1 MTVQIP
7 LNNQMSDL
15 IQKLVEKGIITE
27 KDAVVLE
34 SDVKTSG
41 KKEEEVIIGKDIFPE
56 KALFQLKSDII
67 GIPFKEV
74 ETEEI
79 SLKALE
85 FISEESAKYYKMV
98 PLKIDGN
105 TLEVGMVFPED
116 LKAQEVLNFLARQNN
131 FSYKI
136 FLITISNFSEVLK
149 QYRTLK
155 KEFSRA
161 LESLEGELQEEK
173 EGSKIFTGE
182 LDSRP
187 LAEDAP
193 VIKMVAVILK
203 YAVDGAASDVHIEPF
218 KDKSRVRFRI
228 DGLLHSSIFLP
239 SKIHP
244 AIVARIKILSNLK
257 IDETRI
263 PQDGRFSTMVY
274 DKEID
279 FRVSTFPTSLGEK
292 VVMRV
297 LVSGEGIHS
306 LEDLGIEERNL
317 KMVKEAYS
325 KPYGLILATGP
336 TGSGKTTTLY
346 SLLNILNQE
355 GVNIVTLEDPIEY
368 FIKGVN
374 HSQIRPDIG
383 YSFPQGL
390 RHILRQDPDII
401 MVGEARDEETA
412 TLVIHA
418 ALTGHIVLST
428 LHTNNA
434 IGVIPR
440 LIDMGIPPFLIPSA
454 MSIAIGQRLVGMLCP
469 HCKKKKRIT
478 EEVRKIF
485 EKEIANLPEKMK
497 EKVNLSF
504 SEVYEAVGCKKCNWR
519 GYKGRIGLYEILVM
533 TDQLAEIVVSGPTEE
548 KIWKEAR
555 RQEMITIKQDGILK
569 ILKGITSVEEVL
581 RVGEE
586 V

>member
-1 MTVQIP
+1 MA
-7 LNNQMSDL
+7 DL
-15 IQKLVEKGIITE
+15 VSKLIDKGIITDKE
-27 KDAVVLE
+27 AVILE
-34 SDVKTSG
+34 SDIKTSG
-41 KKEEEVIIGKDIFPE
+41 KKEEEVIIQKEIFPE
-56 KALFQLKSDII
+56 KALFQLKSEIM
-67 GIPFKEV
+67 GVPFKEI
-74 ETEEI
+74 EAEEV

-98 PLKIDGN
+98 PLRIEEN
-105 TLEVGMVFPED
+105 VLEVGMVYPED
-116 LKAQEVLNFLARQNN
+116 LKAQELLNFLARQSN
-131 FSYKI
+131 FSYKT
-136 FLITISNFSEVLK
+136 FLITITDFNNILK

-161 LESLEGELQEEK
+161 LESLEGELKEER
-173 EGSKIFTGE
+173 EESIFTEDVG
-182 LDSRP
+182 SRP

-228 DGLLHSSIFLP
+228 DGILHSSIFLP
-239 SKIHP
+239 SRIHP

-263 PQDGRFSTMVY
+263 PQDGRFSTLVY

-297 LVSGEGIHS
+297 LVSGEGVQT
-306 LEDLGIEERNL
+306 LEDLGLEKRNL
-317 KMVKEAYS
+317 KIVEDATK
-325 KPYGLILATGP
+325 KPHGLILATGP

-346 SLLNILNQE
+346 SLMNILNQE
-355 GVNIVTLEDPIEY
+355 EVNIVTLEDPIEY
-368 FIKGVN
+368 LLKGVN

-383 YSFPQGL
+383 YGFPQGL
-390 RHILRQDPDII
+390 RHILRQDPDIV

-412 TLVIHA
+412 TLTIHA

-434 IGVIPR
+434 VGVIPR
-440 LIDMGIPPFLIPSA
+440 LIDMGVPAFLIPSA
-454 MSIAIGQRLVGMLCP
+454 LSISIGQRLVGMLCS
-469 HCKKKKRIT
+469 HC
-478 EEVRKIF
+478 
-485 EKEIANLPEKMK
+485 K
-497 EKVNLSF
+497 EKVKVSGEAKKMMEAEIATLPESTKKGLDISF
-504 SEVYEAVGCKKCNWR
+504 SEVYKAVGCKKCNWR
-519 GYKGRIGLYEILVM
+519 GYKGRIGLFEVLQM
-533 TDQLAEIVVSGPTEE
+533 TDQLANIVVAGPTED
-548 KIWKEAR
+548 KIWQEAK
-555 RQEMITIKQDGILK
+555 RQEMITIRQDGVLK
-569 ILKGITSVEEVL
+569 VLRGLTSVEEVL

-586 V
+586 A

>member
-1 MTVQIP
+1 MNNMAELIP
-7 LNNQMSDL
+7 
-15 IQKLVEKGIITE
+15 KLVEKGIITE
-27 KDAVVLE
+27 KEAVVLE

-41 KKEEEVIIGKDIFPE
+41 KKEEEVIIEKDIFPE
-56 KALFQLKSDII
+56 KPLFQLKSDII
-67 GIPFKEV
+67 KVPFKEIEV
-74 ETEEI
+74 EEV

-85 FISEESAKYYKMV
+85 FISEESAKHYKMV
-98 PLKIDGN
+98 PLKIEEN
-105 TLEVGMVFPED
+105 TLEVGMVYPED
-116 LKAQEVLNFLARQNN
+116 LKAQEILNFLARQNN
-131 FSYKI
+131 FSYEI
-136 FLITISNFSEVLK
+136 VLITISNFNIVLK

-161 LESLEGELQEEK
+161 LESLEGELKEEK
-173 EGSKIFTGE
+173 EDSKIFTEE

-228 DGLLHSSIFLP
+228 DGVLHSSIFLP

-244 AIVARIKILSNLK
+244 AIIARIKILSNLK
-257 IDETRI
+257 IDETRM
-263 PQDGRFSTMVY
+263 PQDGRFSTLVY

-297 LVSGEGIHS
+297 LVSGEGIHT
-306 LEDLGIEERNL
+306 LNDLGLEQRNL
-317 KMVKEAYS
+317 RIVEEAT
-325 KPYGLILATGP
+325 KRPYGLILATGP

-346 SLLNILNQE
+346 SMMNILNQE
-355 GVNIVTLEDPIEY
+355 EVNIVTLEDPIEY
-368 FIKGVN
+368 FLKGVN
-374 HSQIRPDIG
+374 HSQIKPDIG
-383 YSFPQGL
+383 YTFPQGL

-434 IGVIPR
+434 VGVIPR
-440 LIDMGIPPFLIPSA
+440 LIDMGVPPFLIPSA
-454 MSIAIGQRLVGMLCP
+454 LSTAIAQRLAGLLCP
-469 HCKKKKRIT
+469 HCKEKKKVTQEIRET
-478 EEVRKIF
+478 FEE
-485 EKEIANLPEKMK
+485 EIATLPENIKKDVDM
-497 EKVNLSF
+497 SF
-504 SEVYEAVGCKKCNWR
+504 SEVYKAVGCKKCNWR
-519 GYKGRIGLYEILVM
+519 GYKGRIGLYEVLSM
-533 TDQLAEIVVSGPTEE
+533 TDQLGEIVVKDPTED
-548 KIWKEAR
+548 KIWQEAR
-555 RQEMITIKQDGILK
+555 RQGMITIRQDGILK
-569 ILKGITSVEEVL
+569 IIKGLTSVEEVL

-586 V
+586 A

>member
-1 MTVQIP
+1 MAELIP
-7 LNNQMSDL
+7 
-15 IQKLVEKGIITE
+15 KLVEKGIITE
-27 KDAVVLE
+27 KEAVVLE

-41 KKEEEVIIGKDIFPE
+41 KKEEEVIIEKDIFPE
-56 KALFQLKSDII
+56 KPLFQLKSEII
-67 GIPFKEV
+67 KIPFKEV
-74 ETEEI
+74 EVEEV

-85 FISEESAKYYKMV
+85 FISEESAKHYKMV
-98 PLKIDGN
+98 PLKIEEN
-105 TLEVGMVFPED
+105 TLEVGMVYPED
-116 LKAQEVLNFLARQNN
+116 LKAQEILNFLARQNN
-131 FSYKI
+131 FSYKVV
-136 FLITISNFSEVLK
+136 LITISNFNVVLK

-161 LESLEGELQEEK
+161 LESLEGELKEER
-173 EGSKIFTGE
+173 EESRIFTD
-182 LDSRP
+182 DSDARP

-228 DGLLHSSIFLP
+228 DGILHSSIFLP
-239 SKIHP
+239 NKIHP

-257 IDETRI
+257 IDETRM

-297 LVSGEGIHS
+297 LVSGEGIHNF
-306 LEDLGIEERNL
+306 EELGLEERNL
-317 KMVKEAYS
+317 RIVEEAIK
-325 KPYGLILATGP
+325 KPYGLILSTGP

-346 SLLNILNQE
+346 SMMNVLNQE
-355 GVNIVTLEDPIEY
+355 EVNIVTLEDPIEY
-368 FIKGVN
+368 FLKGVN
-374 HSQIRPDIG
+374 HSQIKPDIG
-383 YSFPQGL
+383 YTFPQGL

-418 ALTGHIVLST
+418 ALTGHVVLST

-440 LIDMGIPPFLIPSA
+440 LIDMGVPPFLLPSA
-454 MSIAIGQRLVGMLCP
+454 LSIAIAQRLVGLLCP
-469 HCKKKKRIT
+469 HCKEKKKVT
-478 EEVRKIF
+478 AEVRNTF
-485 EKEIANLPEKMK
+485 EEEILNLPEKIKKDIDM
-497 EKVNLSF
+497 SF
-504 SEVYEAVGCKKCNWR
+504 SEVYKAVGCKKCNWR
-519 GYKGRIGLYEILVM
+519 GYKGRVGLFEVLSM
-533 TDQLAEIVVSGPTEE
+533 TDRLAEIIVREPTEE
-548 KIWKEAR
+548 KIWQEAKK
-555 RQEMITIKQDGILK
+555 QGMITIRQDGILK
-569 ILKGITSVEEVL
+569 IIKGLTSVEEVL

-586 V
+586 A

>member
-1 MTVQIP
+1 MAELIP
-7 LNNQMSDL
+7 
-15 IQKLVEKGIITE
+15 KLVEKGIITDKE
-27 KDAVVLE
+27 AVILE

-41 KKEEEVIIGKDIFPE
+41 KKEEEVIVEKDIFPE
-56 KALFQLKSDII
+56 KALFQLKSELIE
-67 GIPFKEV
+67 IPFKEV
-74 ETEEI
+74 ETEEV

-85 FISEESAKYYKMV
+85 FISEESAKHYKMV
-98 PLKIDGN
+98 PLKIEGSI
-105 TLEVGMVFPED
+105 LEVGMVYPED

-136 FLITISNFSEVLK
+136 FLVTISNFSNVLK

-161 LESLEGELQEEK
+161 LESLEGELKEEK
-173 EGSKIFTGE
+173 TESKIFTDE
-182 LDSRP
+182 LDARP
-187 LAEDAP
+187 LSEDAP

-228 DGLLHSSIFLP
+228 DGILHSSIFLP
-239 SKIHP
+239 NKIHSS
-244 AIVARIKILSNLK
+244 IIARIKIISNLK

-297 LVSGEGIHS
+297 LVSGEGIHT
-306 LEDLGIEERNL
+306 LEELGLEKRNL
-317 KMVKEAYS
+317 KIVEDATK

-346 SLLNILNQE
+346 SMMNILNQE
-355 GVNIVTLEDPIEY
+355 EVNIVTLEDPIEY
-368 FIKGVN
+368 FLKGIN

-383 YSFPQGL
+383 YTFPQGL

-412 TLVIHA
+412 NLVIHA
-418 ALTGHIVLST
+418 ALTGHVVLST

-440 LIDMGIPPFLIPSA
+440 LIDMGVPPFLLPSA
-454 MSIAIGQRLVGMLCP
+454 LSITIGQRLVGILCP
-469 HCKKKKRIT
+469 HCKEKKKIT
-478 EEVRKIF
+478 QEVKDIF
-485 EKEIANLPEKMK
+485 EEEIASLPESIKKDIDM
-497 EKVNLSF
+497 SF
-504 SEVYEAVGCKKCNWR
+504 SEVYVAVGCKKCNWR
-519 GYKGRIGLYEILVM
+519 GYKGRIGLYEILSM
-533 TDQLAEIVVSGPTEE
+533 TDQLAEIVVKDPTED

-555 RQEMITIKQDGILK
+555 RQGMITIKQDGILK
-569 ILKGITSVEEVL
+569 IIKGLTSVEEVL

-586 V
+586 I

>member
-1 MTVQIP
+1 MAEIIP
-7 LNNQMSDL
+7 
-15 IQKLVEKGIITE
+15 KLVEKGIITE
-27 KDAVVLE
+27 KEAVVLE
-34 SDVKTSG
+34 TDAKTFG
-41 KKEEEVIIGKDIFPE
+41 KKEEDVILQKKILAE
-56 KALFQLKSDII
+56 KPLFQLKSEII
-67 GIPFKEV
+67 GVPFREIEPDEV
-74 ETEEI
+74 

-98 PLKIDGN
+98 PLKIEGN
-105 TLEVGMVFPED
+105 ILEVGMVYPED

-136 FLITISNFSEVLK
+136 FLISISNFSEILK

-155 KEFSRA
+155 KEFFSA
-161 LESLEGELQEEK
+161 LESLEGELKEEK
-173 EGSKIFTGE
+173 RGTVVRSEDIE
-182 LDSRP
+182 ARP

-203 YAVDGAASDVHIEPF
+203 YAVDGAASDIHIEPF

-228 DGLLHSSIFLP
+228 DGILHSSIFLP
-239 SKIHP
+239 MKIHP

-257 IDETRI
+257 IDETRV
-263 PQDGRFSTMVY
+263 PQDGRFSTVVY

-297 LVSGEGIHS
+297 LISGEGVHT
-306 LEDLGIEERNL
+306 LNDLGLDKRNL
-317 KMVKEAYS
+317 RMVEEATR
-325 KPYGLILATGP
+325 KPHGLILATGP

-346 SLLNILNQE
+346 SLMNILNQE
-355 GVNIVTLEDPIEY
+355 EVNIVTLEDPIEY
-368 FIKGVN
+368 LLEGVC

-383 YSFPQGL
+383 YTFPQGL
-390 RHILRQDPDII
+390 RHILRQDPDIV

-418 ALTGHIVLST
+418 ALTGHVVLST

-440 LIDMGIPPFLIPSA
+440 LMDMGVPAFLIPSA
-454 MSIAIGQRLVGMLCP
+454 MSITIGQRLVGLLCP
-469 HCKKKKRIT
+469 HCKEKKKISK
-478 EEVRKIF
+478 EEK
-485 EKEIANLPEKMK
+485 EMLTQEIANLPEEVKK
-497 EKVNLSF
+497 EIDSSF
-504 SEVYEAVGCKKCNWR
+504 SEVYKAVGCKKCNWR
-519 GYKGRIGLYEILVM
+519 GYKGRIGLFEVLSM
-533 TDQLAEIVVSGPTEE
+533 TDRLADIVVKDPTED
-548 KIWKEAR
+548 KIWQEAK
-555 RQEMITIKQDGILK
+555 RQGMITIRQDGILK
-569 ILKGITSVEEVL
+569 ILRGLTSVEEVI

-586 V
+586 M

>member
-1 MTVQIP
+1 MAELIP
-7 LNNQMSDL
+7 
-15 IQKLVEKGIITE
+15 KLVEKGIISE
-27 KDAVVLE
+27 KEAVVLE

-41 KKEEEVIIGKDIFPE
+41 KKEEEVIVEKDIFPE
-56 KALFQLKSDII
+56 KALFQLKSEVI
-67 GIPFKEV
+67 GVPFKEI
-74 ETEEI
+74 ETEEV

-85 FISEESAKYYKMV
+85 FISEESAKHYKMV
-98 PLKIDGN
+98 PLKIDESV
-105 TLEVGMVFPED
+105 LEVGMVYPED
-116 LKAQEVLNFLARQNN
+116 LKAQEILNFLARQNN
-131 FSYKI
+131 FSYKV
-136 FLITISNFSEVLK
+136 FLITASNFNMVLK

-161 LESLEGELQEEK
+161 LESLEGELKEEK
-173 EGSKIFTGE
+173 EESKVFTEE

-228 DGLLHSSIFLP
+228 DGVLHSSIFLP

-244 AIVARIKILSNLK
+244 AIIARIKILSNLK
-257 IDETRI
+257 IDETRV

-297 LVSGEGIHS
+297 LISGEGIHT
-306 LEDLGIEERNL
+306 LEELGLEERNL
-317 KMVKEAYS
+317 KMVEEATR
-325 KPYGLILATGP
+325 KPYGLILSTGP

-346 SLLNILNQE
+346 SMMNILNQE
-355 GVNIVTLEDPIEY
+355 EVNIVTLEDPIEY
-368 FIKGVN
+368 FLKGVN
-374 HSQIRPDIG
+374 HSQIKPDIG
-383 YSFPQGL
+383 YTFPQGL

-434 IGVIPR
+434 VGVIPR
-440 LIDMGIPPFLIPSA
+440 LIDMGVPPFLIPSA
-454 MSIAIGQRLVGMLCP
+454 LSIAIAQRLVGKLCP
-469 HCKKKKRIT
+469 HCKEKKKVT
-478 EEVRKIF
+478 KEVKETF
-485 EKEIANLPEKMK
+485 DEEIATLPESIRKDVDM
-497 EKVNLSF
+497 SF
-504 SEVYEAVGCKKCNWR
+504 SEVYKAVGCKKCNWR
-519 GYKGRIGLYEILVM
+519 GYKGRVGLYEILEM
-533 TDQLAEIVVSGPTEE
+533 TDELAEIVVKGLTEE

-555 RQEMITIKQDGILK
+555 RQGMITIKQDGILK
-569 ILKGITSVEEVL
+569 IIKGVTSVEEVL

-586 V
+586 A